1 MRFLSCALVALLLA
15 ACGGEKP
22 DDAATSWTAT
32 LELTAEKWV
41 ANGVPA
47 RFVRSTCDGAQKAL
61 VAAQKKAKSDD
72 TRKKIEKALDAAG
85 RLTDAAEHGNRDA
98 ARRVAEELRKQ

>member
-1 MRFLSCALVALLLA
+1 VRFLSCALVALLLA

-61 VAAQKKAKSDD
+61 QEASKKADD
-72 TRKKIEKALDAAG
+72 AGTRKKIEKALAAAG
-85 RLTDAAEHGNRDA
+85 RLSDAAERGDRNA
-98 ARRVAEELRKQ
+98 AQRVAEELRKQ